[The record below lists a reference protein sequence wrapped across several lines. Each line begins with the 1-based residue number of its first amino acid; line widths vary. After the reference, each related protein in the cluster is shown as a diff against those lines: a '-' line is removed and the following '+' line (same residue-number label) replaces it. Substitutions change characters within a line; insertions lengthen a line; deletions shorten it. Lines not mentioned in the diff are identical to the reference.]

1 MTMFSGVPL
10 SLMVL
15 VLGGVC
21 FLVCSSIAGTRVW
34 PVLLYW
40 IGWTVGIYAA
50 ETLSG
55 DGVMP
60 IFTDANRQL
69 LLQLHIAAA
78 AGFVLAC
85 IVFHL
90 GRGAIGG
97 KGIRNT
103 EGESEWRLQI
113 HPRLIA
119 VAFLIQL

>member
-10 SLMVL
+10 SLIVL

-21 FLVCSSIAGTRVW
+21 FLICSSIAGTRVW

-40 IGWTVGIYAA
+40 SGWTVGIYGA

-60 IFTDANRQL
+60 VFTDANRQL
-69 LLQLHIAAA
+69 LFQLHIAAA

-85 IVFHL
+85 LVFHL
-90 GRGAIGG
+90 GRGAIGRNP
-97 KGIRNT
+97 IRSP
-103 EGESEWRLQI
+103 EGASEWRLQI
-113 HPRLIA
+113 HPGLIA